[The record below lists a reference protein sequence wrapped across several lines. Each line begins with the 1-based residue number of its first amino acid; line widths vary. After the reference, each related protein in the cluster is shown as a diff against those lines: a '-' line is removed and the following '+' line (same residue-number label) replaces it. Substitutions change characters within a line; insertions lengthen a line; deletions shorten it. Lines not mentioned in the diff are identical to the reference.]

1 MLSCKKASV
10 LISQSLERELT
21 KSERWSLKFHLIIC
35 KYCKRFQQ
43 QLKLINV
50 ALKNIIQET
59 EHDAGFT
66 LSNEARSRIQTEI
79 NKQSF

>member
-21 KSERWSLKFHLIIC
+21 KPERWSLKFHLMIC

-43 QLKLINV
+43 QISIINKT
-50 ALKNIIQET
+50 LKNFRHET
-59 EHDAGFT
+59 EHNTELT
-66 LSNEARSRIQTEI
+66 LSDEARSRIQKAI
-79 NKQSF
+79 NQS